1 MKFNSLLA
9 FLLTLI
15 AIITIVAGF
24 AIKFSETFF
33 YKKDCEGYSLLLFA
47 DENKVD
53 TVVGKGELIKIRAVN
68 AGNFGDEYQVSLFG
82 PEWAVVKP
90 NSFTLRSEEVKSL
103 FLYISPD
110 LGAEGKYDL
119 DVTVK
124 SKCVSETE
132 RIEVGVLPKEIS

>member
-1 MKFNSLLA
+1 MKFNSFLA

-15 AIITIVAGF
+15 AIVTIVTGF

-33 YKKDCEGYSLLLFA
+33 YRKDCEGYSLLLFA

-53 TVVGKGELIKIRAVN
+53 TIVGKGELIKLRAVN
-68 AGNFGDEYQVSLFG
+68 AGNFGDQYQVSLFG

-90 NSFTLRSEEVKSL
+90 DSFTLRSEEAKTL

-124 SKCVSETE
+124 SNCVSETE
-132 RIEVGVLPKEIS
+132 KIEVGVLVKEV